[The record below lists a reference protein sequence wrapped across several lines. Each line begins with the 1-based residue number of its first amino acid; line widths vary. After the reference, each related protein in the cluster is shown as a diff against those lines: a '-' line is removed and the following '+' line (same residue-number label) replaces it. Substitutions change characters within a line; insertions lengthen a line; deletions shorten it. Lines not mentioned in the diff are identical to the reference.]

1 MAEYV
6 VNLCFVQ
13 NTLNIQHVE
22 KYTHIGKN
30 MKRILITGTA
40 GFIGYHVTRSL
51 LDRGDQVIGLDNLN
65 DYYDVTLKE
74 DRLKQ
79 LEPYDNFIFIK
90 GDLTNFDEL
99 EAVFQKHQIDIV
111 CNLAAQVGVRNSI
124 TDPFA
129 YQKSNIEGFLNIIEL
144 SKRHNIDNFVYASS
158 SSVYGNNKKVPFSE
172 SDSVDNPISIYA
184 ATKKGDE
191 LRAHS
196 YSQLFGW
203 NCTGMRFF
211 TVYGPW
217 GRPDMAIFKFTR
229 AILAGEEIE
238 LYNFGNMKRDF
249 TYIDD
254 IVQGIVASIDNP
266 MRYEIFN
273 LGNSNT
279 VELEYL
285 VKCLEKELGIATKK
299 KLLPLQAGDMLETF
313 ADVSSAREKLG
324 FEPNVGIEEGIKR
337 FVEWYKSYFSAP

>member
-1 MAEYV
+1 MMG
-6 VNLCFVQ
+6 C
-13 NTLNIQHVE
+13 
-22 KYTHIGKN
+22 N
-30 MKRILITGTA
+30 MKSILVTGAA
-40 GFIGYHVTRSL
+40 GFIGYHTCRSL
-51 LDRGDQVIGLDNLN
+51 LERGDLVIGLDNLN
-65 DYYDVTLKE
+65 DYYDVALKQE
-74 DRLKQ
+74 RLKQ
-79 LEPYDNFIFIK
+79 LEPYGNFTFVK
-90 GDLTNFDEL
+90 VDLTDFEGL
-99 EAVFQKHQIDIV
+99 EAVFQKYQIDVV

-124 TDPFA
+124 IDPFA

-184 ATKKGDE
+184 ATKKAGE
-191 LRAHS
+191 LIAHS
-196 YSQLFGW
+196 YSHLFKL
-203 NCTGMRFF
+203 NCTGLRFF

-217 GRPDMAIFKFTR
+217 GRPDMALFKFTR
-229 AILAGEEIE
+229 AILAGDEIE

-254 IVQGIVASIDNP
+254 IVQGIVASIDTP

-285 VKCLEKELGIATKK
+285 VKCLEKELGIVAKK

-313 ADVSSAREKLG
+313 ADVSYARDKLG
-324 FEPNVGIEEGIKR
+324 FEPKVGIEEGIIR
-337 FVEWYKSYFSAP
+337 FVEWYGLYTGQHKN

>member
-1 MAEYV
+1 MI
-6 VNLCFVQ
+6 
-13 NTLNIQHVE
+13 NILV
-22 KYTHIGKN
+22 
-30 MKRILITGTA
+30 TGAA
-40 GFIGYHVTRSL
+40 GFIGYHTCRSL
-51 LDRGDQVIGLDNLN
+51 LERGDNVIGFDNLN
-65 DYYDVTLKE
+65 DYYDVALKQE
-74 DRLKQ
+74 RLKQ
-79 LEPYDNFIFIK
+79 LEPYENFIFIK
-90 GDLTNFDEL
+90 GDLTDFDDL
-99 EAVFQKHQIDIV
+99 EAVFQKHQIDVV

-144 SKRHNIDNFVYASS
+144 SKRHNITNFVYASL
-158 SSVYGNNKKVPFSE
+158 SSVYGNNKKIPFCE
-172 SDSVDNPISIYA
+172 SDSVDNPISVYA
-184 ATKKGDE
+184 ATKKADE
-191 LRAHS
+191 LMAYS
-196 YSQLFGW
+196 YSHLFGL
-203 NCTGMRFF
+203 NCTGLRFF

-254 IVQGIVASIDNP
+254 IVQGIVASIDTP

-285 VKCLEKELGIATKK
+285 VKCLEKELGITAKK
-299 KLLPLQAGDMLETF
+299 KLLPLQAGDMLETY
-313 ADVSSAREKLG
+313 ADVSYAREKLG
-324 FEPNVGIEEGIKR
+324 FEPKVGIEEGIRR
-337 FVEWYKSYFSAP
+337 FVEWYRLYIGQHENH

>member
-1 MAEYV
+1 MK
-6 VNLCFVQ
+6 
-13 NTLNIQHVE
+13 NILV
-22 KYTHIGKN
+22 
-30 MKRILITGTA
+30 TGAA
-40 GFIGYHVTRSL
+40 GFIGYHTCRSL
-51 LDRGDQVIGLDNLN
+51 LERGDLVIGLDNLN
-65 DYYDVTLKE
+65 DYYDVTLKQN
-74 DRLKQ
+74 RLKQ
-79 LEPYDNFIFIK
+79 LEPYDNFIFVK
-90 GDLTNFDEL
+90 GDLTDFNGI
-99 EAVFQKHQIDIV
+99 EAVFQKYQIDVV

-124 TDPFA
+124 IDPFV

-144 SKRHNIDNFVYASS
+144 SKRHNITNFVYASS

-184 ATKKGDE
+184 ATKKTDE
-191 LRAHS
+191 LIAHS
-196 YSQLFGW
+196 YSHLFRL
-203 NCTGMRFF
+203 NCTGLRFF
-211 TVYGPW
+211 TVYGPC

-254 IVQGIVASIDNP
+254 IVQGIVASIDTP

-285 VKCLEKELGIATKK
+285 VKCLEKELDITAKK

-313 ADVSSAREKLG
+313 ADISSAREKLG
-324 FEPNVGIEEGIKR
+324 FKPKVGIEEGIRR
-337 FVEWYKSYFSAP
+337 FVEWYMVYNGVV

>member
-1 MAEYV
+1 MI
-6 VNLCFVQ
+6 
-13 NTLNIQHVE
+13 NILV
-22 KYTHIGKN
+22 
-30 MKRILITGTA
+30 TGAA
-40 GFIGYHVTRSL
+40 GFIGSHTCRSL
-51 LDRGDQVIGLDNLN
+51 LKRGDNVIGFDNLN
-65 DYYDVTLKE
+65 DYYDVGLKQE
-74 DRLKQ
+74 RLKQ
-79 LEPYDNFIFIK
+79 LEPYENFIFVK
-90 GDLTNFDEL
+90 GDLTDFDDL
-99 EAVFQKHQIDIV
+99 EAVFQKHQIDVV

-144 SKRHNIDNFVYASS
+144 SKRHNIGNFVYASS

-184 ATKKGDE
+184 ATKKADE
-191 LRAHS
+191 LMAHS
-196 YSQLFGW
+196 YSHLFGL
-203 NCTGMRFF
+203 NCTGLRFF

-254 IVQGIVASIDNP
+254 IVQGIVASIDTP

-285 VKCLEKELGIATKK
+285 VKCLEKELGITAKK
-299 KLLPLQAGDMLETF
+299 KLLPLQAGDMLETY

-324 FEPNVGIEEGIKR
+324 FEPKVGIEEGIKR
-337 FVEWYKSYFSAP
+337 FVEWYGSYIE

>member
-1 MAEYV
+1 
-6 VNLCFVQ
+6 
-13 NTLNIQHVE
+13 
-22 KYTHIGKN
+22 
-30 MKRILITGTA
+30 MKCILITGAA
-40 GFIGYHVTRSL
+40 GFIGFHITRSL

-65 DYYDVTLKE
+65 DYYDVALKE

-79 LEPYDNFIFIK
+79 LERYENFTFIK
-90 GDLTNFDEL
+90 GDLTDFDEI
-99 EAVFQKHQIDIV
+99 EAIFKKNQIDV
-111 CNLAAQVGVRNSI
+111 ACNLAAQVGVRNSI
-124 TDPFA
+124 INPFV
-129 YQKSNIEGFLNIIEL
+129 YQKSNVEGFLNIIEL

-172 SDSVDNPISIYA
+172 SDPVDNPISLYA
-184 ATKKGDE
+184 ATKKADE
-191 LRAHS
+191 LIAHS
-196 YSQLFGW
+196 YSHLFGL
-203 NCTGMRFF
+203 NCTGLRFF

-229 AILAGEEIE
+229 AIIEGDEIE

-254 IVQGIVASIDNP
+254 VVHGIVASIDTP

-285 VKCLEKELGIATKK
+285 VKCLEKELGITAKK
-299 KLLPLQAGDMLETF
+299 KLLPLQAGDMLETY
-313 ADVSSAREKLG
+313 ADISSANDKFG
-324 FEPNVGIEEGIKR
+324 FEPKVGIDEGIRK
-337 FVEWYKSYFSAP
+337 FVEWYRLHYGVSN

>member
-1 MAEYV
+1 
-6 VNLCFVQ
+6 
-13 NTLNIQHVE
+13 
-22 KYTHIGKN
+22 
-30 MKRILITGTA
+30 MKCILITGAA
-40 GFIGYHVTRSL
+40 GFIGFHITRSL

-65 DYYDVTLKE
+65 DYYDVALKE

-79 LEPYDNFIFIK
+79 LERYENFTFIK
-90 GDLTNFDEL
+90 GDLTDFDEI
-99 EAVFQKHQIDIV
+99 EAIFKKNQIDV
-111 CNLAAQVGVRNSI
+111 ACNLAAQVGVRNSI
-124 TDPFA
+124 INPFV
-129 YQKSNIEGFLNIIEL
+129 YQKSNVEGFLNIIEL

-172 SDSVDNPISIYA
+172 SDPVDNPISLYA
-184 ATKKGDE
+184 ATKKADE
-191 LRAHS
+191 LIAHS
-196 YSQLFGW
+196 YSHLFGL
-203 NCTGMRFF
+203 NCTGLRFF

-229 AILAGEEIE
+229 AIIEGDEIE

-254 IVQGIVASIDNP
+254 VVQGIVASIDTP

-285 VKCLEKELGIATKK
+285 VKCLEKELGITAKK
-299 KLLPLQAGDMLETF
+299 KLLPLQAGDMLETY
-313 ADVSSAREKLG
+313 ADISSANDKFG
-324 FEPNVGIEEGIKR
+324 FEPKVGIDEGIRK
-337 FVEWYKSYFSAP
+337 FVEWYRLHYGVSN

>member
-1 MAEYV
+1 MK
-6 VNLCFVQ
+6 
-13 NTLNIQHVE
+13 NILV
-22 KYTHIGKN
+22 
-30 MKRILITGTA
+30 TGAA
-40 GFIGYHVTRSL
+40 GFIGYNTCRSL
-51 LDRGDQVIGLDNLN
+51 LERGDRVIGLDNLN
-65 DYYDVTLKE
+65 DYYDVALKQR
-74 DRLKQ
+74 RLKQ
-79 LEPYDNFIFIK
+79 LEPYENFIFIK
-90 GDLTNFDEL
+90 GDLTDFNEL
-99 EAVFQKHQIDIV
+99 EAVFQKYQIDLV

-124 TDPFA
+124 IDPFA

-184 ATKKGDE
+184 ATKKADE
-191 LRAHS
+191 LIAHS
-196 YSQLFGW
+196 YSHLFEL
-203 NCTGMRFF
+203 NCTGLRFF

-217 GRPDMAIFKFTR
+217 GRPDMAIFKFTQ
-229 AILAGEEIE
+229 AILAGEKIE

-254 IVQGIVASIDNP
+254 IVQGIVASIDTP

-285 VKCLEKELGIATKK
+285 VKCLEKELGIKAKK

-324 FEPNVGIEEGIKR
+324 FEPEVGIEEGIRR
-337 FVEWYKSYFSAP
+337 FVEWYRLYIEQHKN

>member
-1 MAEYV
+1 MI
-6 VNLCFVQ
+6 
-13 NTLNIQHVE
+13 NILV
-22 KYTHIGKN
+22 
-30 MKRILITGTA
+30 TGAA
-40 GFIGYHVTRSL
+40 GFIGSHTCRSL
-51 LDRGDQVIGLDNLN
+51 LKRGDNVIGFDNLN
-65 DYYDVTLKE
+65 DYYDVGLKQE
-74 DRLKQ
+74 RLKQ
-79 LEPYDNFIFIK
+79 LEPYENFIFVK
-90 GDLTNFDEL
+90 GDLTDFDDL
-99 EAVFQKHQIDIV
+99 EAVFQKHQIDVV

-184 ATKKGDE
+184 ATKKADE
-191 LRAHS
+191 LMAHS
-196 YSQLFGW
+196 YSHLFGL
-203 NCTGMRFF
+203 NCTGLRFF

-285 VKCLEKELGIATKK
+285 VKCLEKELGITAKK
-299 KLLPLQAGDMLETF
+299 KLLPLQAGDMLETY

-324 FEPNVGIEEGIKR
+324 FEPKVGIEEGIKR
-337 FVEWYKSYFSAP
+337 FVEWYGSYIE

>member
-1 MAEYV
+1 MWS
-6 VNLCFVQ
+6 
-13 NTLNIQHVE
+13 
-22 KYTHIGKN
+22 N
-30 MKRILITGTA
+30 MKNILVTGAA
-40 GFIGYHVTRSL
+40 GFIGYHTCRSL
-51 LDRGDQVIGLDNLN
+51 LERGDNVIGFDNLN
-65 DYYDVTLKE
+65 DYYDVALKQE
-74 DRLKQ
+74 RLKQ
-79 LEPYDNFIFIK
+79 LEPYENFIFVK
-90 GDLTNFDEL
+90 GDLTDFDDL
-99 EAVFQKHQIDIV
+99 EAVFQKHKIDVV

-124 TDPFA
+124 IDPFA
-129 YQKSNIEGFLNIIEL
+129 YQKSNIEGFLNIIEF

-172 SDSVDNPISIYA
+172 SDPVDNPISIYA
-184 ATKKGDE
+184 ATKKADE
-191 LRAHS
+191 LMAHS
-196 YSQLFGW
+196 YSHLFKL
-203 NCTGMRFF
+203 NCTGLRFF

-217 GRPDMAIFKFTR
+217 GRPDMAVFKFTR
-229 AILAGEEIE
+229 AIIAGDEIE

-266 MRYEIFN
+266 MRYGIFN

-285 VKCLEKELGIATKK
+285 VKCLEKELGIMAKK

-324 FEPNVGIEEGIKR
+324 FEPKIGIEDGIR
-337 FVEWYKSYFSAP
+337 MFVEWYRSYIEQHKNQ